1 MINTSNAPDRTN
13 IQGLILR
20 GYTHPFSCHLLF
32 SFLNDN
38 KATVNTK
45 TFFADLYPKVQSAT
59 EWGNNK
65 PVSMLNIGLTY
76 LGIQQ
81 LNFLAANELANFPS
95 SFKNGPW
102 SGGSQA
108 SLGDIYDTASDPS
121 KWWNSTNGEQNTNLH
136 CVVHIYAL
144 TQEALET
151 LVNAVL
157 SSASTNGLTEIIPLT
172 TTTNGGRLYQCVVEN
187 DPEKIHFGYTDGIS
201 EPSMQDPPLP
211 WNPITETNSA
221 ETNNN
226 FLIGYP
232 NSLSNPGPTD
242 TDTNTCTVTA
252 SSFAKDGCYNAFRV
266 IYQDVAAFNSFLQ
279 QSAQSPEIKK
289 ELAYLNLTEQE
300 TEEWVA
306 AKLCGRWRNGSPL
319 MLSPEKPDPATSH
332 GEDFKYGSTDD
343 SGKTEYTSSSLRC
356 PFSAHTRAANPR
368 DQPLLPSEGVT
379 TPPRI
384 LRRGVPYGE
393 ALPNSSTTDD
403 GVDRGLVGLFLCGSI
418 AGQFE
423 KLYSWM
429 NYNNFSDKTIFNIKH
444 PPQDALLGNRNA
456 ANSNAFP
463 GAVKSFTIPLDNGTP
478 KASITIPA
486 MPQFLTT
493 RGTAY
498 CLLPS
503 LANLAKIAGLS
514 K

>member
-1 MINTSNAPDRTN
+1 MTNDSNTPDRSN

-32 SFLNDN
+32 SFL
-38 KATVNTK
+38 KKSIVGNTK
-45 TFFADLYPKVQSAT
+45 AFFADLYPKVQPAT
-59 EWGNNK
+59 DWGSNK

-76 LGIQQ
+76 FGIQQ
-81 LNFLAANELANFPS
+81 LNIVSANDLANFPI

-108 SLGDIYDTASDPS
+108 SLGDIYDIASNPLN
-121 KWWNSTNGEQNTNLH
+121 WWNSTNGEQNTNLH

-144 TQEALET
+144 TQDALAT
-151 LVNAVL
+151 LVDTVL
-157 SSASTNGLTEIIPLT
+157 SSASTNGITEIIPLA
-172 TTTNGGRLYQCVVEN
+172 TTTNDGRLYQSIVEN
-187 DPEKIHFGYTDGIS
+187 DPDKIHFGYTDGIS
-201 EPSMQDPPLP
+201 EPSMQNASSSGSP
-211 WNPITETNSA
+211 SA

-232 NSLSNPGPTD
+232 NSLSNPGPTG
-242 TDTNTCTVTA
+242 TDTA
-252 SSFAKDGCYNAFRV
+252 SIFAKDGCYNAFRV
-266 IYQDVAAFNSFLQ
+266 IYQDSAAFNNFLQ
-279 QSAQSPEIKK
+279 QSAQSPTIKE

-300 TEEWVA
+300 TEEWFA

-319 MLSPEKPDPATSH
+319 MLSPDKPDPATSH
-332 GEDFKYGSTDD
+332 GEDFVYGQTDA
-343 SGKTEYTSSSLRC
+343 SGKTEYTSSSMRC
-356 PFSAHTRAANPR
+356 PFSAHTRVANPR
-368 DQPLLPSEGVT
+368 DQPLLPSEGAT

-384 LRRGVPYGE
+384 LRRGVPYGVE
-393 ALPNSSTTDD
+393 LPSTSITDD

-429 NYNNFSDKTIFNIKH
+429 NYNNFSDKTIFNVKH
-444 PPQDALLGNRNA
+444 PPQDALLGNRDA

-478 KASITIPA
+478 NASINIPTMA
-486 MPQFLTT
+486 QFLTT

-498 CLLPS
+498 FLLPS
-503 LANLAKIAGLS
+503 LTSIAEIAGIS